1 MRETEYETK
10 LDREQ
15 IDCYGLGESCG
26 DNYDVE
32 ASATVT
38 WEFYISSRTWGIKNM
53 SAYATKVKANIK
65 VNIWQENGK
74 DDEPQIF
81 HIDTSDEEWKHCIID
96 TDTSAIEFGDDIRPW
111 RLEVDFQEQTLT
123 IYF

>member
-1 MRETEYETK
+1 MRETEYDTK
-10 LDREQ
+10 LEREE
-15 IDCYGLGESCG
+15 IDCLGLGKFCG

-38 WEFYISSRTWGIKNM
+38 WAFYIASRTWGIKNM

-81 HIDTSDEEWKHCIID
+81 HIDTSDEEWDID